1 MIMHTR
7 LMSYSPIQ
15 PGAGGHKP
23 FRAIVA
29 LVKRTTHLMFQMIS
43 HSVPRRAVEAG
54 AGGSQCDCEVCSA

>member
-1 MIMHTR
+1 MTMHTR

-23 FRAIVA
+23 LRAIVT

-43 HSVPRRAVEAG
+43 HTVQRRAVAAG
-54 AGGSQCDCEVCSA
+54 AGGLQCDCEVC